1 MEILDGLRTSHWL
14 KYSKLSESLLDRR
27 GEDSEMIKF
36 SQIEY
41 QEKKLRRKVSS
52 SNRAGSGLDEKVSS
66 RNSLS
71 RLKLVHSSHI
81 LATTFCTKQG
91 NQKYLFVRLMVGLK
105 QYFVIFF
112 FIYDCS

>member
-14 KYSKLSESLLDRR
+14 KYSKLSGSLLDRGR
-27 GEDSEMIKF
+27 GVDSEMIKF

-81 LATTFCTKQG
+81 LATEVSVQNKAI
-91 NQKYLFVRLMVGLK
+91 KSIYLF
-105 QYFVIFF
+105 
-112 FIYDCS
+112 DWW

>member
-81 LATTFCTKQG
+81 LATEVSVQNKAI
-91 NQKYLFVRLMVGLK
+91 KSIYLF
-105 QYFVIFF
+105 
-112 FIYDCS
+112 DWW